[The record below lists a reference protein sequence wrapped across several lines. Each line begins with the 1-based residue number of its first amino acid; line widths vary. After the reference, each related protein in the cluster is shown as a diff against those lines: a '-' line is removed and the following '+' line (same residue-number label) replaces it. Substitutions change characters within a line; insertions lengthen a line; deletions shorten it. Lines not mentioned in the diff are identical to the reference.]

1 MTGRSGHSDTVA
13 IAAGDGV
20 PLSPFGRR
28 FLRYWSLNVV
38 LARSSGYRY
47 LLGFPYTETE
57 QRRIDTIGRSIP
69 NSAVLV
75 WLSAA
80 VAIFIALA
88 LAGVVGIMVPALTL
102 LWPDPAKMPGL
113 GFASVMA
120 LIMILALGFGMPIA
134 IAFGGAV
141 ADRLADVTPP
151 EWAPGDAALYAK
163 IRSQFLRLAAI
174 FSIAFIP
181 GLLIYISLGIDA
193 EWIGTVLHAATGA
206 IALFGLLCHAASRRA
221 GKTASDLSL

>member
-1 MTGRSGHSDTVA
+1 MRN
-13 IAAGDGV
+13 
-20 PLSPFGRR
+20 R

-38 LARSSGYRY
+38 LAKSSGYRY
-47 LLGFPYTETE
+47 LLGFPYNEAE
-57 QRRIDTIGRSIP
+57 QRRIETIGGSIP
-69 NSAVLV
+69 GRAVII

-80 VAIFIALA
+80 VVIFIALA
-88 LAGVVGIMVPALTL
+88 LAGVIGLMVPALTL

-120 LIMILALGFGMPIA
+120 LIMILALGFGMPIS
-134 IAFGGAV
+134 IALGGAV
-141 ADRLADVTPP
+141 ADRLADVAAPAW
-151 EWAPGDAALYAK
+151 EPGDAALYAK

-181 GLLIYISLGIDA
+181 GLLIYISLGVDA

-206 IALFGLLCHAASRRA
+206 IALFGLLCHAASRRSRKDA
-221 GKTASDLSL
+221 